1 MHWPGGT
8 IDKVIIIRV
17 GQPCYLSSVV
27 STSHPTQR
35 AKLSNQVWS
44 SLIILEGDRSGFEPF
59 TFHQFFLLFAPT
71 TFRDHVRL
79 FCYVMDLRNLIH
91 FLFALSIEFVQIG
104 SNLVVSEK
112 CPKPRWTRTT
122 DLPLMYR
129 GALPLSYRRG
139 TRNSLACLTRTL
151 FRHMFY
157 HDSYCQFRAELGG
170 DDASFTFTLCSQHS
184 ARSNLGH
191 QYG

>member
-1 MHWPGGT
+1 M
-8 IDKVIIIRV
+8 
-17 GQPCYLSSVV
+17 
-27 STSHPTQR
+27 
-35 AKLSNQVWS
+35 
-44 SLIILEGDRSGFEPF
+44 GDRSGFEPL
-59 TFHQFFLLFAPT
+59 TCSVDFFSLQSPWRLLVNQGFGAPT

-151 FRHMFY
+151 FRHLFY
-157 HDSYCQFRAELGG
+157 HDSYCQFRAVLGG
-170 DDASFTFTLCSQHS
+170 DDASFTFTLCSQHW